1 MAKLDPRRLLA
12 QALLP
17 RYATGALP
25 RPLRALVRRHLESD
39 AELAAVYQALR
50 RAERAAAH
58 GAELSA
64 GQLDLIEANLL
75 DAIERQPAHTS
86 AHMGRVPRSWGAAW
100 AGAAWSGAL
109 AAGALGILFVLAR
122 PAGHDA
128 SPFGVGDLAARA
140 AALQEHPLGVS
151 VACVLGDVVIDSASA
166 GARDSGDTLRCAKG
180 GLLAFSTTNLAG
192 EVRHVFVVGIAKDGA
207 RRWYAPF
214 DKGASSVAVP
224 AGQVGQLLPTLADT
238 SALPDDDVTL
248 FVLLSDQPFTG
259 ADVERQLAASERRG
273 VPLGH
278 LERLPVGVPLQG
290 RIDVVR
296 GPR

>member
-12 QALLP
+12 HALLP

-25 RPLRALVRRHLESD
+25 RPLRTMVRHRLESD
-39 AELAAVYQALR
+39 PELAAIYQALR
-50 RAERAAAH
+50 RTERVAAH

-75 DAIERQPAHTS
+75 DAIEREPAHTS
-86 AHMGRVPRSWGAAW
+86 AQAFRVPRSPVAL
-100 AGAAWSGAL
+100 WSGAL
-109 AAGALGILFVLAR
+109 AAGALGLLFVLAK

-128 SPFGVGDLAARA
+128 SPFGVGDLEARG

-151 VACVLGDVVIDSASA
+151 VACVLGDAVIDSASA
-166 GARDSGDTLRCAKG
+166 GARESGDTLRCAKG

-192 EVRHVFVVGIAKDGA
+192 DVRHVFVVGIAKDGA

-214 DKGASSVAVP
+214 DKSGSSVAVP

-238 SALPDDDVTL
+238 SAMPDDDVTL
-248 FVLLSDQPFTG
+248 FVLLSDQAFSA

-290 RIDVVR
+290 HIDVVR
-296 GPR
+296 GPG